1 MLPAIITRHHLFL
14 FFSTTVQVADLK
26 VWHNNVEESI
36 TLLNKE
42 VTIMTSHF
50 FNDLAVPLNLR
61 MTLVHIIDVK
71 PVRLG
76 DDTAKSS

>member
-1 MLPAIITRHHLFL
+1 M
-14 FFSTTVQVADLK
+14 QVADRK

-61 MTLVHIIDVK
+61 MTLVYLSDVK